1 MCTVK
6 VVSWGPEVE
15 SGRCP
20 NLGFFCWFA
29 LDDMLAIMLFS
40 SVNCEVDVCVLCSAD
55 NALDETKL
63 LWRGAQ

>member
-20 NLGFFCWFA
+20 NLGFFCWFV
-29 LDDMLAIMLFS
+29 LDDMLAMMLFP
-40 SVNCEVDVCVLCSAD
+40 SVNCEVDVCVM
-55 NALDETKL
+55 
-63 LWRGAQ
+63 